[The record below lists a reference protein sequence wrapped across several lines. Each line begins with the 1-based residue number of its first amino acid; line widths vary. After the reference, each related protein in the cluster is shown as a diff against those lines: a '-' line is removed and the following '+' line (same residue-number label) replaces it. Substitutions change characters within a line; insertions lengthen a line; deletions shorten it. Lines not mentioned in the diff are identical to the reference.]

1 MKNMIVSTKPKI
13 KTFISILA
21 VEATAGFIIS
31 TNGLIRNIAISE
43 SDIAIPLKKPA
54 TPIPNVNHIFSHRD
68 DTKSI
73 NANTGKDDTKQ
84 YPVYLTSVS
93 NSKVPLGKKIFPII
107 HNAPF
112 CKTIQKVSKT
122 NNI

>member
-1 MKNMIVSTKPKI
+1 MIVSTKPKI

-31 TNGLIRNIAISE
+31 TNGLIRNMAISE
-43 SDIAIPLKKPA
+43 SDIAIPLKNPA

-73 NANTGKDDTKQ
+73 NAKTGKVETKQ
-84 YPVYLTSVS
+84 YPVYLTSVN
-93 NSKVPLGKKIFPII
+93 NSKVPLG
-107 HNAPF
+107 
-112 CKTIQKVSKT
+112 QKYISNNTQCSVLQDDTKSKQ
-122 NNI
+122 NK

>member
-1 MKNMIVSTKPKI
+1 MIVSTNPKI

-31 TNGLIRNIAISE
+31 TNGLTRNSDISE
-43 SDIAIPLKKPA
+43 SDIAIPLKNPA
-54 TPIPNVNHIFSHRD
+54 TPMPNVNHIFSQRD

-73 NANTGKDDTKQ
+73 NANTGKVDTKQ
-84 YPVYLTSVS
+84 YHVYLTSVN
-93 NSKVPLGKKIFPII
+93 NSKVPLGKKMFPII
-107 HNAPF
+107 HKAPF
-112 CKTIQKVSKT
+112 CKIIQNASKT

>member
-1 MKNMIVSTKPKI
+1 MIVSTKPKI

-43 SDIAIPLKKPA
+43 SDIAIPLKNPA

-68 DTKSI
+68 DNKSI
-73 NANTGKDDTKQ
+73 NANTGKVETKQ
-84 YPVYLTSVS
+84 YPVYLTSV
-93 NSKVPLGKKIFPII
+93 NKSKVPLDNAKHIKNHNHSVKLCQQNI
-107 HNAPF
+107 HRW
-112 CKTIQKVSKT
+112 KR
-122 NNI
+122 

>member
-1 MKNMIVSTKPKI
+1 MIVSKTPNIKI
-13 KTFISILA
+13 PVSILA

-31 TNGLIRNIAISE
+31 TNGLTRNSDISE
-43 SDIAIPLKKPA
+43 RDIAIPLKKPA

-84 YPVYLTSVS
+84 CSS
-93 NSKVPLGKKIFPII
+93 NS
-107 HNAPF
+107 AYR
-112 CKTIQKVSKT
+112 
-122 NNI
+122 

>member
-1 MKNMIVSTKPKI
+1 MIVSATPKI

-31 TNGLIRNIAISE
+31 TNGLIRNRDISE

-73 NANTGKDDTKQ
+73 NANTGKDDTCLLYTSDAADERHCVDLGGSHINQKKKQ
-84 YPVYLTSVS
+84 
-93 NSKVPLGKKIFPII
+93 
-107 HNAPF
+107 
-112 CKTIQKVSKT
+112 
-122 NNI
+122 

>member
-43 SDIAIPLKKPA
+43 SDIAIPLKNPA

-73 NANTGKDDTKQ
+73 NANTGKVETKQ
-84 YPVYLTSVS
+84 DRKSTRL
-93 NSKVPLGKKIFPII
+93 NSS
-107 HNAPF
+107 HNVISRMPSSA
-112 CKTIQKVSKT
+112 
-122 NNI
+122 

>member
-1 MKNMIVSTKPKI
+1 MIVSTKPKI

-43 SDIAIPLKKPA
+43 SDIAIPLKNPA

-73 NANTGKDDTKQ
+73 NANTGKVETKQ
-84 YPVYLTSVS
+84 YPVYLTSV
-93 NSKVPLGKKIFPII
+93 
-107 HNAPF
+107 
-112 CKTIQKVSKT
+112 
-122 NNI
+122 NN